1 MKIKQEKGAVGTD
14 IAISIV
20 VLFIFVSLISVLIYN
35 FNVSSKDSTRKTRA
49 TEIAISEIEDMKT
62 KDFNTLE
69 DNETT
74 DETVEAG
81 YTKTIDVEDY
91 AEVDTNKNTNIIK
104 KVTVTVKYKS
114 RGKTET
120 IELSTICKK
129 EKSNEI

>member
-1 MKIKQEKGAVGTD
+1 MKIKQEKGA